1 MRFLPSKLLI
11 MKTAIQRLSTE
22 IEYLQALAELY
33 AENRNGEAHR
43 ATLAAIE
50 SLQRLIEAIDG
61 QKECYC
67 KPLPVA
73 A

>member
-1 MRFLPSKLLI
+1 MWVLPSNLLI
-11 MKTAIQRLSTE
+11 MKTTIQRLGTE

-50 SLQRLIEAIDG
+50 SLQRLVEVIDG
-61 QKECYC
+61 RKECYC

>member
-1 MRFLPSKLLI
+1 
-11 MKTAIQRLSTE
+11 MKTTIQRIGTE
-22 IEYLQALAELY
+22 IEYLQALAALY
-33 AENRNGEAHR
+33 ADDRNGEAYQ

-50 SLQRLIEAIDG
+50 SLQKLVDVIGER
-61 QKECYC
+61 KESPC

>member
-1 MRFLPSKLLI
+1 
-11 MKTAIQRLSTE
+11 MKTTIQRLSTE
-22 IEYLQALAELY
+22 IEYLQALAALY

-50 SLQRLIEAIDG
+50 SLKRLVEVIDG
-61 QKECYC
+61 RKECPC